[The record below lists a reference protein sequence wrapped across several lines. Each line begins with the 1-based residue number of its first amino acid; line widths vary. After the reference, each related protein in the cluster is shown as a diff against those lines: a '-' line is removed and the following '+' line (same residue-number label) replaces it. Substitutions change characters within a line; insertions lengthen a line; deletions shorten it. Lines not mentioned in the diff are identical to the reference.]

1 MSCVVGVKKEGAIY
15 LCCDYWKLN
24 GKKCPTHICI
34 TKYPKC
40 NRQFMKQ
47 NFFALLDQSKVY
59 HQLHLHF
66 DIWKC
71 TAFITS
77 WSFYQL
83 VNLPYGL
90 INVPTCFQR
99 FMEQCLSDYP
109 EWLPFFTIPP
119 KPVDILRSLDNH
131 LHDLWLTLQRLKMHG
146 IKRKASKFQ
155 LFCWETVTRN
165 RISVFGGLYC
175 WSKECSC
182 CDF

>member
-1 MSCVVGVKKEGAIY
+1 MCSVSNSICHLHSHSISV
-15 LCCDYWKLN
+15 LCCWCKKRGCNLPMLRLLEAEW
-24 GKKCPTHICI
+24 KKCPTHICI

-109 EWLPFFTIPP
+109 EWLPFFYNT
-119 KPVDILRSLDNH
+119 
-131 LHDLWLTLQRLKMHG
+131 
-146 IKRKASKFQ
+146 SKTCWYSP
-155 LFCWETVTRN
+155 LF
-165 RISVFGGLYC
+165 G
-175 WSKECSC
+175 
-182 CDF
+182 